1 MTMLNEDTM
10 RLLEQRLQ
18 TQHTELKAALGVG
31 SVDRE
36 IVGLSQIRVNAVSR
50 EGSMAEPKM
59 SEATRTHMHTELRRI
74 DAAIGRLNSGRYG
87 VCCGC
92 QNRVEVSR
100 LHSDPAT
107 PFCLSCLEEMVE
119 DRRRGLLRG

>member
-1 MTMLNEDTM
+1 MLNEDTM

-18 TQHTELKAALGVG
+18 TQHTELKAALGMG
-31 SVDRE
+31 TVDRE
-36 IVGLSQIRVNAVSR
+36 VVGLNQICVNPQSR
-50 EGSMAEPKM
+50 QDAMAEPKM
-59 SEATRTHMHTELRRI
+59 SEGTRAHMHTELRRI
-74 DAAIGRLNSGRYG
+74 GAAIGRLKNGRYG

-92 QNRVEVSR
+92 QDRVELSR

>member
-1 MTMLNEDTM
+1 MLNADTR

-18 TQHTELKAALGVG
+18 TQQTELKAALRVG
-31 SVDRE
+31 SVDSE
-36 IVGLSQIRVNAVSR
+36 VVGLNQTRVNPQSR
-50 EGSMAEPKM
+50 EDAMAEPKM
-59 SEATRTHMHTELRRI
+59 SEATRSNMHTELRRI

-92 QNRVEVSR
+92 GNRVELSR

-107 PFCLSCLEEMVE
+107 PFCLSCLEEMAE

>member
-1 MTMLNEDTM
+1 M
-10 RLLEQRLQ
+10 RVLEQRLQ
-18 TQHTELKAALGVG
+18 TQHTEIKAALGEG

-36 IVGLSQIRVNAVSR
+36 VVALSQIRVNPLSR
-50 EGSMAEPKM
+50 EDVSVEPKM
-59 SEATRTHMHTELRRI
+59 SEATRAHMHTELRRI
-74 DAAIGRLNSGRYG
+74 DAAIGRLKNGRYG

-92 QNRVEVSR
+92 QNRVEVIR

-107 PFCLSCLEEMVE
+107 PFCLSCLEEMAE

>member
-1 MTMLNEDTM
+1 MLNEDTM

-18 TQHTELKAALGVG
+18 TQHTEIESALGVG

-36 IVGLSQIRVNAVSR
+36 IVGLNQIRVNPLSR
-50 EGSMAEPKM
+50 EDATAEPKM
-59 SEATRTHMHTELRRI
+59 SEATRAHMQKELRRI
-74 DAAIGRLNSGRYG
+74 DAAIGRLKSGRYG

-92 QNRVEVSR
+92 QSRVEVNR
-100 LHSDPAT
+100 LHADPAT

>member
-1 MTMLNEDTM
+1 MLNEDTM

-36 IVGLSQIRVNAVSR
+36 IVGLSHIRVNPLSSEDA
-50 EGSMAEPKM
+50 MAEPKM
-59 SEATRTHMHTELRRI
+59 SEATRAHMHTELRRI
-74 DAAIGRLNSGRYG
+74 DAAIGRLKNGRYG

>member
-1 MTMLNEDTM
+1 MLNEDTM
-10 RLLEQRLQ
+10 RRLELRLQ

-36 IVGLSQIRVNAVSR
+36 IVGLNQIRVNPPPR
-50 EGSMAEPKM
+50 ENALVEPKM
-59 SEATRTHMHTELRRI
+59 SEATRAYMHTELRRI
-74 DAAIGRLNSGRYG
+74 DAALGRLKNGRYG

-92 QNRVEVSR
+92 QDRVEVSR
-100 LHSDPAT
+100 LHTDPAT

-119 DRRRGLLRG
+119 DRRRGPLRS